1 MLGLGILLVRRNVPE
16 SPRWLFIHGHNDR
29 AEELVDQIEREV
41 EEEAGE
47 RLEEVTDSIRIR
59 IPFAFG
65 NLLGPVLL
73 SRLFDTVG
81 RRPRSPCATWAWG
94 CC

>member
-1 MLGLGILLVRRNVPE
+1 V
-16 SPRWLFIHGHNDR
+16 
-29 AEELVDQIEREV
+29 
-41 EEEAGE
+41 GE

-81 RRPRSPCATWAWG
+81 RRPRSPCATWARG